1 MNIGEARQD
10 SGWYETRIYTPIGIG
25 GIEFS
30 IYYWTSYM
38 VYRYFAKNRLH
49 LKLEEIEN
57 MRILGLAI
65 RHYPKS
71 RDYPLRKLHIE
82 CWFASL
88 YGFSKKFV
96 SVVMFTY

>member
-1 MNIGEARQD
+1 MNIGGQWWD
-10 SGWYETRIYTPIGIG
+10 SGWYGIYTPIGVG
-25 GIEFS
+25 GIGFEVHD
-30 IYYWTSYM
+30 WTRYM
-38 VYRYFAKNRLH
+38 VYRYFARNRLH
-49 LKLEEIEN
+49 FKLEGIEG

-65 RHYPKS
+65 RHYSKS
-71 RDYPLRKLHIE
+71 RDYPLRELHIE